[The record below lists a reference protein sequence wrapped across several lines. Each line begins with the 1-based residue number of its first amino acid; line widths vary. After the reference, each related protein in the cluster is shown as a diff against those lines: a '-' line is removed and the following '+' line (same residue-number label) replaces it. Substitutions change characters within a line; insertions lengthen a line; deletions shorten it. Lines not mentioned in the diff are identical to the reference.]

1 MHKFYNAHY
10 DAIGLLILCVVLLVA
25 LSIYFLPTI
34 IGRKKKHAW
43 AIFFCNLFF
52 GGTGVG
58 WLICLIW
65 AMQSE

>member
-1 MHKFYNAHY
+1 MHKFYNAHH
-10 DAIGLLILCVVLLVA
+10 DAVGILVICIILLIA
-25 LSIYFLPTI
+25 LMIYFLPTI
-34 IGRKKKHAW
+34 IGRNKKNAW

-65 AMQSE
+65 ALSND